1 MNTLLGIRYQEYST
15 RNTLQGI
22 LYKEYSTRNT
32 LQLIFYNE
40 YSTRNILQGI
50 LYKEYYTRNTL
61 QGMLYNK
68 YSTMNILQ
76 GILYKEYSTRNTL
89 QGILYKEYATTNT
102 LQGMLYKEYSTRNTL
117 LLSGFNFTLLWKLEM
132 SQRHLASALKIRS
145 AYNKNHWIRLHVS
158 SFRNQKHQFDHKVK
172 RYLIILSFSTSP
184 EYKVIANDKNV
195 LRRRM
200 YTK

>member
-1 MNTLLGIRYQEYST
+1 
-15 RNTLQGI
+15 
-22 LYKEYSTRNT
+22 
-32 LQLIFYNE
+32 
-40 YSTRNILQGI
+40 
-50 LYKEYYTRNTL
+50 
-61 QGMLYNK
+61 
-68 YSTMNILQ
+68 
-76 GILYKEYSTRNTL
+76 
-89 QGILYKEYATTNT
+89 
-102 LQGMLYKEYSTRNTL
+102 
-117 LLSGFNFTLLWKLEM
+117 M

-145 AYNKNHWIRLHVS
+145 AYNKNHRIRLHVS